1 MKLSS
6 PFGCLSGP
14 LQENNWIWSFDGAYR
29 ERGKNK
35 SGTTVG
41 DEESERNLLRIGRG
55 KISSYEINAI
65 GMKRRAIINDG
76 IECVYKKLHQI
87 YSKED

>member
-29 ERGKNK
+29 EGGKNK
-35 SGTTVG
+35 LGTTVG
-41 DEESERNLLRIGRG
+41 DEESER
-55 KISSYEINAI
+55 
-65 GMKRRAIINDG
+65 RREGEGNI
-76 IECVYKKLHQI
+76 
-87 YSKED
+87 